1 MKRSAKKNV
10 RRVTALLLA
19 VLLLTGCQV
28 GPGEGTGTNG
38 KNTEAEA
45 ASGYRDGIIGERKK
59 STGMKKFLGD
69 LADGAEGIFDGRKSS
84 GAKDYALEEI
94 HPMEPAADYAEGS
107 WQPRAGL
114 LTGAEWKDLKHL
126 QEWRAK
132 LQEDAWKAAA
142 DSRRIYADSCLKVTV
157 FDGSAEGKSPVIGAA
172 VTALAENGTELAAG
186 RTDIS
191 GEVYLFCDPE
201 QKGLRPA
208 EVKLGE
214 TKYPVQGDAMEL
226 YADGETAV
234 RQLDLMLMIDT
245 TGSMGDELEFLKAEL
260 KDMVGRIAAQG
271 EALSIRVSVN
281 FYRDEGDDYVVKY
294 YDFREDINEC
304 LAQMSSEYA
313 EGGGD
318 YPEAVH
324 TALEN
329 AVTGHDWRSD
339 AVKLCF
345 MVLDAPPHSES
356 ERQGVNASLRK
367 SLKAAAAEGIR
378 IIPVASSG
386 VDTETEYLLRSF
398 AVLTGGTYVFL
409 TNDSGIGGYHKDAE
423 VGEHDV
429 EALNECMIRIA
440 CEYCGLTYVKE
451 YEPNIRPTEDLGIP
465 VDPQPGETYPVK
477 EEVKI
482 K

>member
-1 MKRSAKKNV
+1 MKRFAKKNM
-10 RRVTALLLA
+10 RCVTAILL
-19 VLLLTGCQV
+19 VLVLLTGCQA
-28 GPGEGTGTNG
+28 GPGTETNESETE
-38 KNTEAEA
+38 TEA
-45 ASGYRDGIIGERKK
+45 GYRDGIIGERKN

-69 LADGAEGIFDGRKSS
+69 IGVSAEGIFSGRKSS
-84 GAKDYALEEI
+84 KSEAEDYVAEAA
-94 HPMEPAADYAEGS
+94 PAPAEYYGEGD

-142 DSRRIYADSCLKVTV
+142 EGRRIYADDCLQVTV
-157 FDGSAEGKSPVIGAA
+157 FDGSAEGKVPVFGAA
-172 VTALAENGTELAAG
+172 VSVLAEDGTELAAG

-191 GEVYLFCDPE
+191 GEVYLFYDTE
-201 QKGLRPA
+201 QKGARPA

-214 TKYPVQGDAMEL
+214 TKYPVQGETMEL
-226 YADGETAV
+226 YADGQTEV

-294 YDFREDINEC
+294 YDFREDIEQC
-304 LAQMSSEYA
+304 LAQMGSEYA

-356 ERQGVNASLRK
+356 ELQGVNASLRK

-409 TNDSGIGGYHKDAE
+409 TNDSGIGGSHKEAE

-440 CEYCGLTYVKE
+440 CEYCGLEYVKE
-451 YEPNIRPTEDLGIP
+451 YEPNIRPTEDPGIP

-477 EEVKI
+477 EEVK
-482 K
+482 